1 MTILATKISEIVDAA
16 IANNE
21 VTVWR
26 GILST
31 QEWKILAQSDGKE
44 VYVRAIRRDDG
55 EGEPE

>member
-1 MTILATKISEIVDAA
+1 MTLISTKISELVDAA

-21 VTVWR
+21 VNVWR

-31 QEWKILAQSDGKE
+31 QEWKIIAQSNGKE
-44 VYVRAIRRDDG
+44 IFVRAIRRDGG

>member
-1 MTILATKISEIVDAA
+1 MTLLATKISELVDAA

-21 VTVWR
+21 VSVWR

-31 QEWKILAQSDGKE
+31 QEWKILAQSDGRE
-44 VYVRAIRRDDG
+44 VHVKAVRRDDG

>member
-1 MTILATKISEIVDAA
+1 MTLISTKISELVDAA

-21 VTVWR
+21 VSIWR

-31 QEWKILAQSDGKE
+31 QEWKVIAQSNGKE
-44 VYVRAIRRDDG
+44 ILVKALRRDDG